1 MPYVRMYMSNENT
14 LLASLIELSA
24 DTSDDAV
31 NATIEELQT
40 EYAAA
45 SAIGKAEIVTA
56 VLSVPLY
63 KNRLAEILTPKRVN
77 VRLHMAT
84 PKPVNGVQGP
94 QYATLRIDIDGEY
107 FDSCRLDNAT
117 GKFARYADS
126 DLMQQ
131 LAESVRYAL
140 DNLPSAPA
148 VAAPVN
154 RLAAQTPQEAIEA
167 AERALRNPR
176 ATRKVHLK

>member
-1 MPYVRMYMSNENT
+1 MSAST
-14 LLASLIELSA
+14 LLQDLIELSA
-24 DTSDDAV
+24 TESADTSSVDD
-31 NATIEELQT
+31 TIQHLRED
-40 EYAAA
+40 YSAADA
-45 SAIGKAEIVTA
+45 AGKAEIVTA
-56 VLSVPLY
+56 VLAIPLY
-63 KNRLAEILTPKRVN
+63 AAHLAEILTPQRVC

-117 GKFARYADS
+117 SKFSRYADS

-148 VAAPVN
+148 PAPAAPVN
-154 RLAAQTPQEAIEA
+154 RIASQTPQEAIEA

-176 ATRKVHLK
+176 SARKVHLK